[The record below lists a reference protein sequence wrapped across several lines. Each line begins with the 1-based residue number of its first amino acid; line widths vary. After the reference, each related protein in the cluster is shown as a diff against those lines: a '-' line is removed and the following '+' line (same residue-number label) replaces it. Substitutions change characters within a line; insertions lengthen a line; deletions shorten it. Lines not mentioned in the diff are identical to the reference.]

1 MNTLDSNPAITHKDH
16 SDNSLHVSDKAAY
29 QNVLDALN
37 NSDHSQFIQL
47 VTMQNHAPYDDYYA
61 NNQFREADV
70 SQLSDDEKWA
80 IDSYVKGINLT
91 DQATEDFL
99 NQLNSWISQSL

>member
-1 MNTLDSNPAITHKDH
+1 
-16 SDNSLHVSDKAAY
+16 
-29 QNVLDALN
+29 
-37 NSDHSQFIQL
+37 
-47 VTMQNHAPYDDYYA
+47 MQNHAPYDDYYA

-99 NQLNSWISQSL
+99 NQLNSMDKPITVIFYGDHPPGIYTTAASDKDNTTVLHETDYFIWSN